1 MIENIQHIADYSAPI
16 EANPLLPVSA
26 VSKKRFISFSG
37 GVESTTMCILYG
49 KGATAIWVDTGA
61 EHEEMYQRIDYCEK
75 ALKEIHNGDFEL
87 VRLKANVKV
96 KGNWVDNL
104 LDAIFGWKFMPSQGQ
119 RWCTGKFKIAPI
131 DEFLEKQ
138 GECELLIGLNADEEA
153 RQGNWGLKSNVKYV
167 YQLQVDDS
175 TREDCI
181 DILKQY
187 NLNPDFPLYMSRG
200 GCFMCIFKSIAEY
213 KAMYIFDRKTF
224 DIVWQL
230 ELKIQ
235 DKRNKFFTIS
245 VSKKSMTW
253 IAEEVEREISLW
265 GLDAVKEFYK
275 QIEQKQACGAF
286 CHR

>member
-75 ALKEIHNGDFEL
+75 ALKEIHNVDFEL

-104 LDAIFGWKFMPSQGQ
+104 LDAICGWKFMPSQGQ

-131 DEFLEKQ
+131 DEFVEKQ

-153 RQGNWGLKSNVKYV
+153 RQANWGLKSNVKYV
-167 YQLQVDDS
+167 YQLQVDDL

-181 DILKQY
+181 EILKQY

>member
-167 YQLQVDDS
+167 YQLQVDDL

-181 DILKQY
+181 EILKQY

-253 IAEEVEREISLW
+253 IVC
-265 GLDAVKEFYK
+265 GLAVDFS
-275 QIEQKQACGAF
+275 EQKIRF
-286 CHR
+286 T